1 MNYRLTL
8 YGTNMYK
15 EVHITDNLKTISIG
29 TDKECQLRFA
39 SDHFATLFRI
49 DIEHRD
55 DKYIMFCD
63 SNIYFKTKE
72 SIGERT
78 HFLEVGDQIAIC
90 HGETDATFFYLD
102 FSIDFGNIQDNYN
115 YKIQIP
121 VGQQFTIGENEACQI
136 QLHSHVMNGE
146 YVTAFIDGDAL
157 LVDASNAKY
166 GVSINGF
173 LIRSGQVRLKERQFL
188 SVYGHIFYYEGGY
201 LYTCDDGSVST
212 YFNSEY
218 IKLQNNSFKYPCFVR
233 NPRQQYVMPNQ
244 KIPVLPPKA
253 APQEEKN
260 DLLITILPMIVTMS
274 VMLAVRSMMGSNGMY
289 MIYFGVSMGMSV
301 IMSIVN
307 YFRGKKERKK
317 QGKLRIINYDKYID
331 LKEEE
336 VQKIRDE
343 ERLVADKMNAS
354 VQETLSRIENFDSR
368 LFEKE
373 KDHKDFLDV
382 WIGTGT
388 VEANCQ
394 VDFTK
399 QEYVETE
406 DVLMNY
412 PEQMHDKY
420 RYLENM
426 PIALHLAHVN
436 AIGVVG
442 NRNKLYQFV
451 KNMIVT
457 IAGQHFYQDVKIFM
471 MMNEEDVNLFGWA
484 RWFQNAAD
492 DSLSSRYFIYDEESK
507 KRGLQFLYSELNNR
521 KQMEKGNNRTHYVVF
536 VYRTEVLGGHPVT
549 NFVEEAK
556 SLGFTFIFFD
566 EYQEKIH
573 HAVDQMVYLESDEYR
588 GIIRDINDGEK
599 TQEFNYPHVSSEE
612 VTKAALKLACV
623 YVDEISLES
632 TLTKNISLYELFGIM
647 TAYDLDLGKRWSE
660 AEVWKTMAA
669 PIGVLGSGQVLSLDI
684 HETGHGPHGL
694 VAGTTGSGKS
704 ELLQTFILSLATRF
718 NPHEVAFVIID
729 FKGGGMANQFKD
741 LPHLNGAITNIDGKQ
756 IDRSLMSI
764 RAELLKRQELFAEF
778 GVNRI
783 DDYIKLQREG
793 KTKVYLP
800 HLILI
805 VDEFAELKTDQPE
818 FMKELISTARIGRSL
833 GVHLILATQKPSG
846 VVNDQIWSN
855 SRFKLCLKVQDKSDS
870 NEVIKSPLA
879 AEIKE
884 PGRAYLQVGNN
895 EIFELFQSAYS
906 GAPALIAG
914 MDEGKAFK
922 ISKVELSG
930 VRQIIYEQKKDE
942 QTENESQMNALVHYI
957 HEYCE
962 KNNIVKLPDICLP
975 PLPEKI
981 PFTLE
986 GFDYKGTDIV
996 IPIGIYDNPERQVQN
1011 QYQLDITTGNIITIG
1026 STQTGKTNFLQLVI
1040 RSLAELY
1047 TPKDVKLYILDFAS
1061 TILKNFQNLKHV
1073 SAVVTATDD
1082 ERLKNVIRILSN
1094 EIANRKKVFS
1104 EMGLSSYSAYRE
1116 SGETEY
1122 PQIVVLLDNFVS
1134 FKTLFPD
1141 FMDGMLDLLRE
1152 GPSMGVTFVMTSTQG
1167 SGMGQKVL
1175 SYIDQRFAFTC
1186 NETTDYGYIFD
1197 RCRLRPD
1204 EYPGRCVLKIDKT
1217 YYECQE
1223 YVSFDA
1229 EKEID
1234 KIKEIKEFITS
1245 INNKYSEF
1253 VDDKIID
1260 IPKQFNP
1267 EFAMKLMERSIA
1279 PYELLLGINYSNV
1292 STVTSNM
1299 LERNCLVVSGP
1310 KHSGKYNFVKYLIED
1325 MNARAEAEN
1334 IQMYLFDN
1342 VERRFEYASELPVIK
1357 KYTTLA
1363 DDFNSDILAIG
1374 QEMEARYQL
1383 LVDGN
1388 MQELDKKPMIVIMLN
1403 SSDYYEMLNSNKDVL
1418 NVYKMIL
1425 TKYKVLRAFILFT
1438 DASNLLSFVGLP
1450 EILKAAKEIKQYLV
1464 FEDISTQK
1472 IFEIPPT
1479 VARKFKKKL
1488 TPGDAYYFNN
1498 AALMKM
1504 KTPFI
1509 GEITD
1514 QD

>member
-15 EVHITDNLKTISIG
+15 EVHIADNLKTLSIG

-39 SDHFATLFRI
+39 KDHFATLFRI

-63 SNIYFKTKE
+63 SNIYFKTKD

-78 HFLEVGDQIAIC
+78 HFLEVGDQVAVC

-121 VGQQFTIGENEACQI
+121 VGYQFTIGDNSGCHIQI
-136 QLHSHVMNGE
+136 NGKNMNGD
-146 YVTAFIDGDAL
+146 YVTAFVDGNGL
-157 LVDASNAKY
+157 LVDTSNARY
-166 GVSINGF
+166 GVSVNGF
-173 LIRSGQVRLKERQFL
+173 LIRSGQVRLLENQFL
-188 SVYGHIFYYEGGY
+188 SIYGQIFYYEQGY
-201 LYTCDDGSVST
+201 LYTSDDGSVST
-212 YFNSEY
+212 SFNSEQ

-233 NPRQQYVMPNQ
+233 NPRQQFVMPNE

-274 VMLAVRSMMGSNGMY
+274 VMIAVRSMMGSNGMY

-317 QGKLRIINYDKYID
+317 QAKLRIINYDKYID

-336 VQKIRDE
+336 VQHIRDE
-343 ERLVADKMNAS
+343 EKFVADKMNVS
-354 VQETLSRIENFDSR
+354 VQETLNLIGNFDAR

-382 WIGTGT
+382 WVGTGT

-394 VDFTK
+394 IEFTK

-420 RYLENM
+420 KYLENM
-426 PIALHLAHVN
+426 PIVLHLAHVN

-442 NRNKLYQFV
+442 DRNKLYQFL

-457 IAGQHFYQDVKIFM
+457 IAGQHFYQDVKFFLM
-471 MMNEEDVNLFGWA
+471 LNEEDVNWFGWA

-492 DSLSSRYFIYDEESK
+492 DSFSSRYFIYDDESK

-521 KQMEKGNNRTHYVVF
+521 KTVEKGNNRTHYVVF
-536 VYRTEVLGGHPVT
+536 VYRTDVLGGHPVT
-549 NFVEEAK
+549 NFVEEARN
-556 SLGFTFIFFD
+556 LGFTFVFFD
-566 EYQEKIH
+566 EHVEKIH
-573 HAVDQMVYLESDEYR
+573 HAVDQMVYLEAEENK
-588 GIIRDINDGEK
+588 GVIRDINDGEK
-599 TQEFNYPHVSSEE
+599 TQEFYYPHVSSQD
-612 VTKAALKLACV
+612 VSKAALKLACV

-647 TAYDLDLGKRWSE
+647 TAYDLDLNQRWSE
-660 AEVWKTMAA
+660 AQVWKSMAA
-669 PIGVLGSGQVLSLDI
+669 PIGVLGSGETLSLDI
-684 HETGHGPHGL
+684 HETAHGPHGL

-718 NPHEVAFVIID
+718 NPHEVAFVLID
-729 FKGGGMANQFKD
+729 FKGGGMANQFRD

-906 GAPALIAG
+906 GAPALVAG
-914 MDEGKAFK
+914 VDEGKAFK
-922 ISKVELSG
+922 ISKVGLSG
-930 VRQIIYEQKKDE
+930 SRQVIYEQKKDE
-942 QTENESQMNALVHYI
+942 QTENETQMDALVHYI

-962 KNNIVKLPDICLP
+962 KNHIEKLPDICLP
-975 PLPEKI
+975 PLPEKL
-981 PFTLE
+981 PYTLE
-986 GFDYKGTDIV
+986 GFVNGSTDIV
-996 IPIGIYDNPERQVQN
+996 VPLGIYDNPERQQQN
-1011 QYQLDITTGNIITIG
+1011 LFSMSVTDGNTIAIG
-1026 STQTGKTNFLQLVI
+1026 STQTGKTNFLQLII
-1040 RSLAELY
+1040 RSLAEMY
-1047 TPKDVKLYILDFAS
+1047 TPNDVKIYILDFAS
-1061 TILKNFQNLKHV
+1061 TILKNFKDLKHV

-1082 ERLKNVIRILSN
+1082 ERLKNVMRILSE
-1094 EIANRKKVFS
+1094 EIAKRKKVFS

-1116 SGETEY
+1116 SGQTEY
-1122 PQIVVLLDNFVS
+1122 PQIVVMMDNFIS
-1134 FKTLFPD
+1134 FKALFPD
-1141 FMDGMLDLLRE
+1141 FMDAMQEIIRE
-1152 GPSMGVTFVMTSTQG
+1152 GPSMGVCFIITSTQG
-1167 SGMGQKVL
+1167 SGIGQKIL
-1175 SYIDQRFAFTC
+1175 SYIDRRLAFTC
-1186 NETTDYGYIFD
+1186 NESTDYGYVFD
-1197 RCRLRPD
+1197 RCRLKPD
-1204 EYPGRCVLKIDKT
+1204 EYAGRCIIKIEKA
-1217 YYECQE
+1217 YYECQQ
-1223 YVSFDA
+1223 YLSFDA
-1229 EKEID
+1229 EREID
-1234 KIKEIKEFITS
+1234 KISEIKEFIAA
-1245 INNKYSEF
+1245 INEKYSDY
-1253 VDDKIID
+1253 VDDKILE
-1260 IPKQFNP
+1260 IPKEFRL
-1267 EFAMKLMERSIA
+1267 EFAMKILARELVR
-1279 PYELLLGINYSNV
+1279 YELLLGLNFSNV
-1292 STVTSNM
+1292 KPVISNM
-1299 LERNCLVVSGP
+1299 IEKNCLFVTGP
-1310 KHSGKYNFVKYLIED
+1310 KHSGKYNFLQYLIRVFD
-1325 MNARAEAEN
+1325 ARAEAELF
-1334 IQMYLFDN
+1334 QMYIMDN
-1342 VERRFEYASELPVIK
+1342 VERRFEYASSLPVVK
-1357 KYTTLA
+1357 KYTTIA
-1363 DDFNSDILAIG
+1363 DDFNAEITAIG
-1374 QEMEARYQL
+1374 K
-1383 LVDGN
+1383 
-1388 MQELDKKPMIVIMLN
+1388 ELDERYKLLAEGKSEELDNRPMLIIMLN
-1403 SSDYYEMLNSNKDVL
+1403 SNDYYEMINANKEVL
-1418 NVYKMIL
+1418 NIYKLIL
-1425 TKYKVLRAFILFT
+1425 TKYKVLKAFMLFT

-1450 EILKAAKEIKQYLV
+1450 EVIKAGKESKHYMV
-1464 FEDISTQK
+1464 FEDINTQK

-1488 TPGDAYYFNN
+1488 LPGEAYYFNN

-1509 GEITD
+1509 GEFSD
-1514 QD
+1514 ND

>member
-15 EVHITDNLKTISIG
+15 EVHIADNLKTLSIG

-39 SDHFATLFRI
+39 KDHFATLFRI

-63 SNIYFKTKE
+63 SNIYFKTKD

-78 HFLEVGDQIAIC
+78 HFLEVGDQVAVC

-121 VGQQFTIGENEACQI
+121 VGYQFTIGDNSGCHIQI
-136 QLHSHVMNGE
+136 NGKNMNGD
-146 YVTAFIDGDAL
+146 YVTAFVDGNGL
-157 LVDASNAKY
+157 LVDTSNARY
-166 GVSINGF
+166 GVSVNGF
-173 LIRSGQVRLKERQFL
+173 LIRSGQVRLLENQFL
-188 SVYGHIFYYEGGY
+188 SIYGQIFYYEQGY
-201 LYTCDDGSVST
+201 LYTSDDGSVFTS
-212 YFNSEY
+212 FNSEQ

-233 NPRQQYVMPNQ
+233 NPRQQFVMPNE

-274 VMLAVRSMMGSNGMY
+274 VMIAVRSMMGSNGMY

-317 QGKLRIINYDKYID
+317 QAKLRIINYDKYID

-336 VQKIRDE
+336 VQHIRDE
-343 ERLVADKMNAS
+343 EKFVADKMNVS
-354 VQETLSRIENFDSR
+354 VQETLNLIENFDAR

-382 WIGTGT
+382 WVGTGT

-394 VDFTK
+394 IEFTK

-420 RYLENM
+420 KYLENM
-426 PIALHLAHVN
+426 PIVLHLAHVN

-442 NRNKLYQFV
+442 DRNKLYQFL

-457 IAGQHFYQDVKIFM
+457 IAGQHFYQDVKIFLM
-471 MMNEEDVNLFGWA
+471 LNEEDVNWFGWA

-492 DSLSSRYFIYDEESK
+492 DSFSSRYFIYDDESK

-521 KQMEKGNNRTHYVVF
+521 KTVEKGNNRTHYVVF
-536 VYRTEVLGGHPVT
+536 VYRTDVLGGHPVT
-549 NFVEEAK
+549 NFVEEARN
-556 SLGFTFIFFD
+556 LGFTFVFFD
-566 EYQEKIH
+566 EHVEKIH
-573 HAVDQMVYLESDEYR
+573 HAVDQMVYLEAEENK
-588 GIIRDINDGEK
+588 GVIRDINDGEK
-599 TQEFNYPHVSSEE
+599 TQEFYYPHVSSQD
-612 VTKAALKLACV
+612 VSKAALKLACV

-647 TAYDLDLGKRWSE
+647 TAYDLDLNQRWSE
-660 AEVWKTMAA
+660 AQVWKSMAA
-669 PIGVLGSGQVLSLDI
+669 PIGVLGSGETLSLDI
-684 HETGHGPHGL
+684 HETAHGPHGL

-718 NPHEVAFVIID
+718 NPHEVAFVLID
-729 FKGGGMANQFKD
+729 FKGGGMANQFRD

-906 GAPALIAG
+906 GAPALVAG
-914 MDEGKAFK
+914 VDEGKAFK
-922 ISKVELSG
+922 ISKVGLSG
-930 VRQIIYEQKKDE
+930 SRQVIYEQKKDE
-942 QTENESQMNALVHYI
+942 QTENETQMDALVHYI

-962 KNNIVKLPDICLP
+962 KNHIEKLPDICLP

-981 PFTLE
+981 PFTLD

-996 IPIGIYDNPERQVQN
+996 IPIGIYDNPHRQKQGVLKMN
-1011 QYQLDITTGNIITIG
+1011 ITEGNIIIVG
-1026 STQTGKTNFLQLVI
+1026 ASQSGKTGFLQEII
-1040 RSLAELY
+1040 RSTSELY
-1047 TPKDVKLYILDFAS
+1047 SPDEVEFIIMDFAS
-1061 TILKNFQNLKHV
+1061 NILKNYEKLLHV
-1073 SAVVTATDD
+1073 SGVATAEEDD
-1082 ERLKNVIRILSN
+1082 K
-1094 EIANRKKVFS
+1094 IANIIKILKKELEKRKAKIS
-1104 EMGLSSYSAYRE
+1104 GAGLSSFSSYRQA
-1116 SGETEY
+1116 GNRDLK
-1122 PQIVVLLDNFVS
+1122 QIILMIDNYAS
-1134 FKTLFPD
+1134 FKEIYPGLVD
-1141 FMDGMLDLLRE
+1141 DIQSLARDSV
-1152 GPSMGVTFVMTSTQG
+1152 SMGIIIVLASPLTSAFGMRLMTYFNNRYGFS
-1167 SGMGQKVL
+1167 
-1175 SYIDQRFAFTC
+1175 C
-1186 NETTDYGYIFD
+1186 NDKSEYSFIFE
-1197 RCRLRPD
+1197 RCRLLPD
-1204 EYPGRCVLKIDKT
+1204 NNSGRCIFKNDGE
-1217 YYECQE
+1217 YYEAQIYQAFE
-1223 YVSFDA
+1223 ADNELEIVS
-1229 EKEID
+1229 KT
-1234 KIKEIKEFITS
+1234 KEFIIEMAQKYATYKKAGIPVVPS
-1245 INNKYSEF
+1245 IVRWSNLIDRGG
-1253 VDDKIID
+1253 VDRPTNIPIGISYASVNTISID
-1260 IPKQFNP
+1260 YQEHN
-1267 EFAMKLMERSIA
+1267 AVL
-1279 PYELLLGINYSNV
+1279 
-1292 STVTSNM
+1292 
-1299 LERNCLVVSGP
+1299 VSGDDRTTKIP
-1310 KHSGKYNFVKYLIED
+1310 FVKYLIAKNIEERARQLIEVHIFD
-1325 MNARAEAEN
+1325 DEMKSLGEYENLDTISCYANDVETMNKTWASIYEE
-1334 IQMYLFDN
+1334 LS
-1342 VERRFEYASELPVIK
+1342 RRFEKASNEGIESIDSEKYIVMYINNKDYYTYVSNDRTILNQYKDAFSKFKRMKFIIWITNIEVAVNAIGIPDFIKLVREEKCVITFKNLSEQSVMELPMSIVRQ
-1357 KYTTLA
+1357 
-1363 DDFNSDILAIG
+1363 F
-1374 QEMEARYQL
+1374 
-1383 LVDGN
+1383 
-1388 MQELDKKPMIVIMLN
+1388 KKPL
-1403 SSDYYEMLNSNKDVL
+1403 KD
-1418 NVYKMIL
+1418 NEAYIL
-1425 TKYKVLRAFILFT
+1425 TKG
-1438 DASNLLSFVGLP
+1438 SF
-1450 EILKAAKEIKQYLV
+1450 AKINTTNIDVYN
-1464 FEDISTQK
+1464 
-1472 IFEIPPT
+1472 
-1479 VARKFKKKL
+1479 
-1488 TPGDAYYFNN
+1488 G
-1498 AALMKM
+1498 
-1504 KTPFI
+1504 
-1509 GEITD
+1509 
-1514 QD
+1514 